1 MDRPASA
8 GNPRFFASTGPH
20 LLAVVAQ
27 AADCAI
33 PPGEIAPASGL
44 LLTGLA
50 ALETAGPSEISFAV
64 HRRHAA
70 ALAATCAGAVLVRP
84 DMQAQVPA
92 GSVALVTDDPPAG
105 WARVA
110 RLFHPAPAV
119 RPGIHRSAVVAD
131 GAVVDASAE
140 VCAQAV
146 IDAHAQIGARCRIGP
161 GAAIGP
167 GVVLGPDCRIG
178 AHVSISHAI
187 LGARV
192 TIFPGA
198 RIGQEGFGFTISAQG
213 FETVPQLGLVIL
225 EDDVEVGANT
235 TIDRGSLRDTVIGT
249 GTRLDNLVQVAHN
262 VRIGRHCAVAALVG
276 ISGSAEI
283 GDFVV
288 VGGQAGLADHVRV
301 GARAR
306 VGAQSGVM
314 SDIEPGAVV
323 VGSPARPAREV
334 FREIAT
340 LKRLARPGQG

>member
-1 MDRPASA
+1 MDRSISA
-8 GNPRFFASTGPH
+8 GNPGFFACTGPH
-20 LLAVVAQ
+20 PLAAVAE
-27 AADCAI
+27 AAGCSF
-33 PPGEIAPASGL
+33 PPSDL

-50 ALETAGPSEISFAV
+50 ALETAGPSEISFV
-64 HRRHAA
+64 GHRRHAA
-70 ALAATCAGAVLVRP
+70 ALARTRAGAVLVPP
-84 DMQAQVPA
+84 DLQANVPA
-92 GSVALVTDDPPAG
+92 GSVALVTADPPAG
-105 WARVA
+105 WAQVA
-110 RLFHPAPAV
+110 KLFHPPQAV
-119 RPGIHRSAVVAD
+119 GPGIHRSAVVAD
-131 GAVVDASAE
+131 SAIVDATAE
-140 VCAQAV
+140 VCAHAV
-146 IDAHAQIGARCRIGP
+146 IDAHADIGPRCKIGP
-161 GAAIGP
+161 GAVIGE

-198 RIGQEGFGFTISAQG
+198 RIGQEGFGFTISPVG
-213 FETVPQLGLVIL
+213 FQTVPQLGLVIL

-235 TIDRGSLRDTVIGT
+235 TIDRGSLRDTVIGA

-262 VRIGRHCAVAALVG
+262 VRIGRHCAIAALVG
-276 ISGSAEI
+276 LSGSAEI

-314 SDIEPGAVV
+314 SDIDAGAVV

-340 LKRLARPGQG
+340 LKRLARRGQA

>member
-1 MDRPASA
+1 MDRSISA
-8 GNPRFFASTGPH
+8 GNPRFFACTGPH
-20 LLAVVAQ
+20 PLAAVA
-27 AADCAI
+27 AAAGCGILQSDV
-33 PPGEIAPASGL
+33 SRRDL

-50 ALETAGPSEISFAV
+50 ALETAGPSEISFV
-64 HRRHAA
+64 GHRRHAA
-70 ALAATCAGAVLVRP
+70 ALARTRAGAVLVGP
-84 DMQAQVPA
+84 DMQANVPA
-92 GSVALVTDDPPAG
+92 GTVALVTADPPAG
-105 WARVA
+105 WAQVA
-110 RLFHPAPAV
+110 KLFHPAQAV
-119 RPGIHRSAVVAD
+119 SPGIDRSAVVAD
-131 GAVVDASAE
+131 SAVVDATVE
-140 VCAQAV
+140 VRAHAV
-146 IDAHAQIGARCRIGP
+146 IDAHAEIGPRCKIGP
-161 GAAIGP
+161 GAVIGE

-198 RIGQEGFGFTISAQG
+198 RIGQEGFGFTISPLG
-213 FETVPQLGLVIL
+213 FRTVPQLCLVIL

-235 TIDRGSLRDTVIGT
+235 TIDRGSLRDTVIGA
-249 GTRLDNLVQVAHN
+249 GTRLDNLVQVGHN

-288 VGGQAGLADHVRV
+288 VGGQAGLADQVRV

-306 VGAQSGVM
+306 VGAQAGVM
-314 SDIEPGAVV
+314 SDIDAGAVV

-340 LKRLARPGQG
+340 LKRLARPNQA